1 MSEMRGFMSAESPAA
16 ECLDFT
22 LVSRSSADDTLDM
35 SEPAAQPLTIEV
47 KANVSVSALLQMPAR
62 AKACFV
68 FGHGAGA
75 GMSHSF
81 MVDLAAALAARNIG
95 TLRYQ
100 FPYMDS
106 GSRRPDPP
114 ALCHATI
121 RAVVEQARKQVP
133 GVAILAGGKSFGGR
147 MTSQAQAA
155 KPLPEVKGLVFV
167 GFPLHPAKK
176 PGVERAAHLAD
187 VKIPMLFLQ
196 GTRDELAEL
205 TLLEPLLE
213 RLGAIA
219 TLKKIDG
226 ADHSFHVLARSG
238 RNDREVLEELA
249 DTIARFAASL

>member
-1 MSEMRGFMSAESPAA
+1 MFTRYIDERCHRNRIRCILAGMSQ
-16 ECLDFT
+16 
-22 LVSRSSADDTLDM
+22 
-35 SEPAAQPLTIEV
+35 PAAQPLTIEV
-47 KANVSVSALLQMPAR
+47 KPNVQVSGLLQLPAQP
-62 AKACFV
+62 KACFV

-75 GMSHSF
+75 GMNHSF
-81 MVDLAAALAARNIG
+81 MADLSAALIARNIG

-100 FPYMDS
+100 FPYMES

-121 RAVVEQARKQVP
+121 RAAIEEARKRAP
-133 GVAILAGGKSFGGR
+133 GVALLAGGKSFGGR

-155 KPLPEVKGLVFV
+155 KPLTDVKGLVFV

-176 PGVERAAHLAD
+176 PASERGTHLAD

-196 GTRDELAEL
+196 GTRDELADL
-205 TLLEPLLE
+205 TLLEPITE

-219 TLKKIDG
+219 TLQKIEG

-249 DTIARFAASL
+249 DTIARWIAAI

>member
-1 MSEMRGFMSAESPAA
+1 MSAPTPQRLS
-16 ECLDFT
+16 
-22 LVSRSSADDTLDM
+22 
-35 SEPAAQPLTIEV
+35 IEV
-47 KANVSVSALLQMPAR
+47 KPDVRVSALLQMPTGAQ
-62 AKACFV
+62 ACYV

-81 MVDLAAALAARNIG
+81 MNDLSAALGARNIG

-100 FPYMDS
+100 FPYMEN

-114 ALCHATI
+114 ALCHATV
-121 RAVVEQARKQVP
+121 RAAVEAAKQQAP
-133 GVAILAGGKSFGGR
+133 GVAMLAGGKSFGGR

-155 KPLPEVKGLVFV
+155 KPLPDVKGLVFV

-176 PGVERAAHLAD
+176 PASERGTHLAD
-187 VKIPMLFLQ
+187 VEIPMLFLQ
-196 GTRDELAEL
+196 GTRDELADL
-205 TLLEPLLE
+205 TLLEPLVA
-213 RLGAIA
+213 RLRAVA

-249 DTIARFAASL
+249 DTIARWTVALADIK

>member
-1 MSEMRGFMSAESPAA
+1 MSSPAA
-16 ECLDFT
+16 QSL
-22 LVSRSSADDTLDM
+22 S
-35 SEPAAQPLTIEV
+35 IEV
-47 KANVSVSALLQMPAR
+47 KPNVRVSALLQMPAR
-62 AKACFV
+62 ADACYV

-75 GMSHSF
+75 GMNHSF
-81 MVDLAAALAARNIG
+81 MTDLSAALSARNIG

-100 FPYMDS
+100 FPYMET

-121 RAVVEQARKQVP
+121 RAVIEEATKQVP
-133 GVAILAGGKSFGGR
+133 GVALIAGGKSFGGR

-155 KPLPEVKGLVFV
+155 RPLPGVKGLVFV

-176 PGVERAAHLAD
+176 PASERGTHLAD

-196 GTRDELAEL
+196 GTRDELADL
-205 TLLEPLLE
+205 TLLEPLVE
-213 RLGAIA
+213 RLGTVA
-219 TLKKIDG
+219 TLKKIEG

-249 DTIARFAASL
+249 DTIARWTASL

>member
-1 MSEMRGFMSAESPAA
+1 MFALYIDEWCHRTRIRCILAGMSQPA
-16 ECLDFT
+16 T
-22 LVSRSSADDTLDM
+22 
-35 SEPAAQPLTIEV
+35 QPLTIEV
-47 KANVSVSALLQMPAR
+47 KPNVRVSALLQMPAQP
-62 AKACFV
+62 KACFV

-75 GMSHSF
+75 GMNHSF
-81 MVDLAAALAARNIG
+81 MADLSAALSARNIG

-100 FPYMDS
+100 FPYMEN

-121 RAVVEQARKQVP
+121 RAAVEEARKQAP
-133 GVAILAGGKSFGGR
+133 GVALLAGGKSFGGR

-155 KPLPEVKGLVFV
+155 KPLPDVKGLVFV

-176 PGVERAAHLAD
+176 PAIERGSHLAD
-187 VKIPMLFLQ
+187 VKIPLLFLQ

-205 TLLEPLLE
+205 TLLEPVVQ
-213 RLGAIA
+213 RLGPIA
-219 TLKKIDG
+219 TLKKIEG

-249 DTIARFAASL
+249 DTIARWA

>member
-1 MSEMRGFMSAESPAA
+1 MNSTPAQS
-16 ECLDFT
+16 L
-22 LVSRSSADDTLDM
+22 S
-35 SEPAAQPLTIEV
+35 IEV
-47 KANVSVSALLQMPAR
+47 KPNVRVSALLQMPAN
-62 AKACFV
+62 ANACFV

-75 GMSHSF
+75 GMNHSF
-81 MVDLAAALAARNIG
+81 MTDFANAIGARGIG

-100 FPYMDS
+100 FPYMES

-121 RAVVEQARKQVP
+121 RAAVEEARKHAP
-133 GVAILAGGKSFGGR
+133 GIPLLAGGKSFGGR

-155 KPLPEVKGLVFV
+155 KPLPDVKGIVFV
-167 GFPLHPAKK
+167 GFPLHPAKT
-176 PGVERAAHLAD
+176 PADERGTHLTD

-196 GTRDELAEL
+196 GTRDELADL
-205 TLLEPLLE
+205 TLLEPLVE

-219 TLKKIDG
+219 TLKKIEG

-249 DTIARFAASL
+249 GTTARWATAL